1 MPVGTVKQ
9 LANTEG
15 PTTPTTTPTTTTTT
29 TPTTMTTTPTPT
41 TLRRTTQRVSTMKSS
56 IQKDQSSSPQTPKT
70 TLQKRLTLDGE
81 LDATVNDEVDAT
93 VDGEIDAKVDSEL
106 DATVNDEVDTTVD
119 GEIEDID
126 NDARLFII
134 SHHYLLIKLSSKISH
149 TLHLHSYQDS
159 LQFFRFFWL
168 IDITFTGWS
177 TSGV

>member
-29 TPTTMTTTPTPT
+29 TTTTTSPT
-41 TLRRTTQRVSTMKSS
+41 TLRRTTRRFSTIKSS
-56 IQKDQSSSPQTPKT
+56 VPKELSSSPQTPKT

-81 LDATVNDEVDAT
+81 LDATVNDKVDAT